1 MRPYRAGALGALL
14 SLVVALSATAQQN
27 APAVKVKEERAGM
40 LKEATVMPEQAT
52 ATALARVS
60 GSTVKS
66 AELERE
72 DGKLVY
78 SFDLVVAGKDGV
90 EEVLVDAATGKVVS
104 VEHEGPAAEAAE
116 GARERSGLPVKEE
129 HAGMLAQAKVTP
141 EQALKAARARVPH
154 STVKSAGLEREEG
167 QLVYSFDLAVPGRE
181 GVEEVWVDAT
191 TGKVLSVKHEDASRE
206 ADEEDED

>member
-1 MRPYRAGALGALL
+1 MRRYRTGALAALL
-14 SLVVALSATAQQN
+14 SLSVALPSGAQQA
-27 APAVKVKEERAGM
+27 APAMKVKEEHPGM
-40 LKEATVMPEQAT
+40 LKEAAITPEQAT
-52 ATALARVS
+52 ATALARVP

-72 DGKLVY
+72 DGTLVY
-78 SFDLVVAGKDGV
+78 SFDLAVAGKDGI

-116 GARERSGLPVKEE
+116 AAREHQGLKVKEE
-129 HAGMLAQAKVTP
+129 RAGMLAQAKITP
-141 EQALKAARARVPH
+141 AQALRAARARVPH
-154 STVKSAGLEREEG
+154 STVKSAELEREDG
-167 QLVYSFDLAVPGRE
+167 RLVYSFDLVVPGGE

-191 TGKVLSVKHEDASRE
+191 TGKVLSVKHEDATTE